1 MAYRSASCQ
10 YPQIWSHGLSL
21 QGRWRAWELHVPS
34 MVNDRVRDWCL
45 RIGHPVGEPT
55 WRLALLSPPP
65 PRYSASGLPI
75 VEVGHEV
82 IIAAYPPLS
91 TGVMEGVDLL
101 AECDRQV
108 IAHVAIRPTS
118 GEPLYLAWPITQE
131 GEHRLRAARG
141 RVAPLMF
148 ESVAAEP
155 PAVPPTLTVQPK
167 PLEVAIAGGSSELLL
182 RAFLDGSGPHE
193 IRLSSLGG
201 NATPVIT
208 VQCLAPLEVSW
219 SCGPIR
225 GRRHRVPPQEV
236 QHVLAEDLTA
246 GVANGHV
253 FRLHIDAG
261 NFGMLR
267 IYLHPAALTESSTAA
282 PPGMPTVLSL
292 SPHTARRVRW
302 LAQTIPAL
310 LERGEITTTPL
321 PSAIRAALA
330 RLDDLPEGC
339 TLGQLTVAPRLL
351 LPHLKALARALNQLG
366 PRLLARRGTPPTHD
380 APQGPSATSRRG
392 QVVGPRRGDTS

>member
-1 MAYRSASCQ
+1 MSEFEGWAKKHLRPTDEVVLEATTN
-10 YPQIWSHGLSL
+10 
-21 QGRWRAWELHVPS
+21 AWYFYDLLEPLVA
-34 MVNDRVRDWCL
+34 RVVV
-45 RIGHPVGEPT
+45 GHPPHIKLIAAALVKT
-55 WRLALLSPPP
+55 DKKDTMTLAKLLSVNM
-65 PRYSASGLPI
+65 I
-75 VEVGHEV
+75 
-82 IIAAYPPLS
+82 
-91 TGVMEGVDLL
+91 
-101 AECDRQV
+101 
-108 IAHVAIRPTS
+108 
-118 GEPLYLAWPITQE
+118 
-131 GEHRLRAARG
+131 
-141 RVAPLMF
+141 
-148 ESVAAEP
+148 
-155 PAVPPTLTVQPK
+155 PAV
-167 PLEVAIAGGSSELLL
+167 
-182 RAFLDGSGPHE
+182 
-193 IRLSSLGG
+193 
-201 NATPVIT
+201 
-208 VQCLAPLEVSW
+208 W
-219 SCGPIR
+219 
-225 GRRHRVPPQEV
+225 VPPQEV